1 MSKVFSFELH
11 KLFRSKSFYIWTV
24 ISIAL
29 STLFLVVSFFVY
41 KTVNSEAFILAAQE
55 SDPSTNSLI
64 MQPESG
70 IISMV
75 KFFAKSPIAFCIMV
89 FVCSFV
95 CDDFENGILKNVISK
110 GYSRTVIFTAKYIT
124 LLIAS
129 CIMTA
134 LNAIIVF
141 AVSTALYG
149 NMGESYGTLIP
160 QMLLLLFGIMTFTGL
175 FFMLCTIIKKN
186 APAVIISI
194 LSLLLLPQALS
205 LVNMGLKLKNFDF
218 SVLWFGSQ
226 LDSISNANVTAGMLA
241 GAAVCFVIY
250 FIITY
255 IVSIVSVRKM
265 EV

>member
-64 MQPESG
+64 MQPENG

-75 KFFAKSPIAFCIMV
+75 RFFAKSPIAFCIMV
-89 FVCSFV
+89 FVYSFV

-129 CIMTA
+129 CIITA

-149 NMGESYGTLIP
+149 NIGESDTLIP
-160 QMLLLLFGIMTFTGL
+160 QMLLLFFGIMTFTGL
-175 FFMLCTIIKKN
+175 FFMLCTIVKKN

-218 SVLWFGSQ
+218 CVLWFGSQ
-226 LDSISNANVTAGMLA
+226 FDSISNANVMAGMLA

-255 IVSIVSVRKM
+255 IVLIVSVRKM